1 MIGSIRAH
9 YSFLNTARIKSNV
22 DCSNVP
28 LGDLAFSLLNICD
41 GFTD

>member
-1 MIGSIRAH
+1 MIGSIRVS
-9 YSFLNTARIKSNV
+9 YPFLNTARINSNV
-22 DCSNVP
+22 DCSKVP